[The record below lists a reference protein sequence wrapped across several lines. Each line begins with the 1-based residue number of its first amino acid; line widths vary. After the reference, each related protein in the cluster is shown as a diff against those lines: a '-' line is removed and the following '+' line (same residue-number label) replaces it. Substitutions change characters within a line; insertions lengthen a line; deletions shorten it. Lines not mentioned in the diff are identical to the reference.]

1 MAVSGSTK
9 ATVYNK
15 AGVGVRKMGA
25 NRWLAALFTLI
36 ILFAG
41 IYFYN
46 MSSKTVATF
55 GLLVSLIVAVGFLY
69 SVKAM
74 GDKAEALS
82 KQSPRCPPRSG
93 GRRCCRQPVGGT
105 PGRIFYRA

>member
-46 MSSKTVATF
+46 MSRKTVAT
-55 GLLVSLIVAVGFLY
+55 LVSWCPSSLR
-69 SVKAM
+69 SVFST
-74 GDKAEALS
+74 L
-82 KQSPRCPPRSG
+82 
-93 GRRCCRQPVGGT
+93 
-105 PGRIFYRA
+105 